1 MIIEVSLVNNEG
13 SGVDDSHR
21 KVTVVGVGN
30 VLLKD
35 EGLGV
40 HVTRALREAVE
51 IDKADIEIIDG
62 GTSPDAFLL
71 LEGVHKLILVDAVK
85 GGGSPGSV
93 YRFHP
98 DDIVS
103 EQKYVFSTHQVGLLD
118 SLRMLECSGFK
129 PDSIVIIGVEP
140 KEIGWGLELSTELNE
155 KLPQIVKI
163 VMDELDSGINEEK
176 R

>member
-1 MIIEVSLVNNEG
+1 MSCYPGFAEHIGGIIQVNNRQR
-13 SGVDDSHR
+13 VA
-21 KVTVVGVGN
+21 VVGIGN

-35 EGLGV
+35 EGIGV
-40 HVTRALREAVE
+40 HVARALREVVGT
-51 IDKADIEIIDG
+51 DRADIDIIDG
-62 GTSPDAFLL
+62 GTSPDVFLL
-71 LEGVHKLILVDAVK
+71 VEGVSKLILVDAVK
-85 GGGSPGSV
+85 GGGNPGSI

-103 EQKYVFSTHQVGLLD
+103 EEKYMLSAHQIGLLD
-118 SLRMLECSGFK
+118 GRRMLEYSGFK

-155 KLPQIVKI
+155 KLPQIVKV
-163 VMDELDSGINEEK
+163 VMDELDSGIEK